1 MDQPPITAENAVEF
15 KAPGLKDGADKV
27 GAWYRQMMACDWDG
41 LSSSFKIAKKRY
53 ERLLPGHKEQERERD
68 RKRDRSGRARPEDA
82 SERRVKQREEQKQR
96 EVAERA
102 AARAAIATERRERI
116 EALNAVL
123 FIANISSV
131 EKPHQCAAVLRERAR
146 ERHGERAPA
155 FSRLATRP
163 ALLRVLTCVH
173 RAHRRW

>member
-27 GAWYRQMMACDWDG
+27 GAWYLQMMGCDWDG
-41 LSSSFKIAKKRY
+41 LSSSFKNAKKRY
-53 ERLLPGHKEQERERD
+53 ERLLPGHKEKERERD

-82 SERRVKQREEQKQR
+82 NERRVKQREEQKQR
-96 EVAERA
+96 EVAESA